1 MQRPWPHDVWA
12 LSNGR
17 HGVPGIGVGMMDVM
31 TQRADIDAA
40 VSGKT
45 VCTIFGEA
53 AQKWADLPALRWKRD
68 GEWQSLDW
76 KGYRAE
82 VAAVATALKALG
94 FGPGQFGLIM
104 ARNIPEHVIAD
115 LGIVHA
121 GGAAVSVYNTLAPEQ
136 VEYLANHSEA
146 SVAFVEDEAFLAKF
160 LQIRS
165 STPKLRHLI
174 LIRGEAPEGV
184 LSWNSVV
191 ATGRAAYESDPPAFE
206 AAARAVGPEDTVGLI
221 YTSGTTGPPK
231 GVVYS
236 HNNIVWTLES
246 ARRVLEL
253 HNETLISYLPLAHVA
268 ERFTSQWGSIYN
280 GHEVFLCPDAAEL
293 LPYLLEA
300 KPTAFVGVPRVW
312 EKLMAGI
319 NAGIGAEPDEAK
331 RQMAQGALAASMQ
344 AYRLRREGQA
354 VPAELGAVVERAQ
367 PLFMLLRSKVGLDR
381 CHLAVTSTAPCRP
394 EVHEF
399 WAALGMPLYEVWGM
413 SELTG
418 PATAVPH
425 SEHKAPSIG
434 RAIAGVEVK
443 LAEDGEILVRGGNV
457 MIGYYRDPEKTAE
470 TIDSD
475 GWVHSGDI
483 GQLDADGQFRIV
495 DRKKELIISS
505 AGKNISPL
513 NLEALAKSSPI
524 IGQAVA
530 IGDGRQFISVLLV
543 LDPQVAPAW
552 AKAHGIPAGSLA
564 ELADNPAV
572 VDEVRRALTQANTH
586 VSRVEQFK
594 RFTILGTEWSPESEE
609 LTPTMKL
616 KRRVIHSKY
625 QPQIDAMYANPP
637 GGHSVDPAREGAE
650 AAAV

>member
-1 MQRPWPHDVWA
+1 
-12 LSNGR
+12 
-17 HGVPGIGVGMMDVM
+17 MDVM

-45 VCTIFGEA
+45 VCTIFGDA
-53 AQKWADLPALRWKRD
+53 AKKWADLPALRWKRD
-68 GEWQSLDW
+68 GEWHSLDW

-82 VAAVATALKALG
+82 VAAVTVALNGLG

-104 ARNIPEHVIAD
+104 ARNVPEHVIAD

-146 SVAFVEDEAFLAKF
+146 TVAFVEDEAYLAKF

-184 LSWNSVV
+184 LSWDSLV
-191 ATGRAAYESDPPAFE
+191 AEGRAAYARDPGAFE
-206 AAARAVGPEDTVGLI
+206 AASRAVGPEDTVGLI

-253 HNETLISYLPLAHVA
+253 HNETLVSYLPLAHVA

-280 GHEVFLCPDAAEL
+280 GHEVYLCPDVAEL

-312 EKLMAGI
+312 EKLMAGV

-331 RQMAQGALAASMQ
+331 RQMAQGALAASIQ
-344 AYRLRREGQA
+344 AYKLKRDGQP
-354 VPAELGAVVERAQ
+354 VPDELASVVERAQ
-367 PLFMLLRSKVGLDR
+367 PLFMLLRSKIGLDR
-381 CHLAVTSTAPCRP
+381 CHLAITSTAPCRP

-418 PATAVPH
+418 PATTVPINDH
-425 SEHKAPSIG
+425 RAPSVG
-434 RAIAGVEVK
+434 LPMPGVEAR
-443 LAEDGEILVRGGNV
+443 LGDDGELLIRGGNV
-457 MIGYYRDPEKTAE
+457 MVGYYRDPEKTAE
-470 TIDSD
+470 AIDSD

-483 GQLDADGQFRIV
+483 AQLGPDGHYRIV
-495 DRKKELIISS
+495 DRKKELIITSS
-505 AGKNISPL
+505 GKNISPA
-513 NLEALAKSSPI
+513 NLEAVAKSSPI

-530 IGDGRQFISVLLV
+530 IGDGHSFITVLVV
-543 LDPQVAPAW
+543 LDPQVAPMW
-552 AKAHGIPAGSLA
+552 GKAHGIASSSMSELA
-564 ELADNPAV
+564 EHPSTIA
-572 VDEVRRALTQANTH
+572 EVRRALTIANTH
-586 VSRVEQFK
+586 LSRIEQFK
-594 RFTILGTEWSPESEE
+594 RFTILPDEWSPESEE

-616 KRRVIHSKY
+616 KRRVIHTKY
-625 QPQIDAMYANPP
+625 KSEVDAMYADPP
-637 GGHSVDPAREGAE
+637 GGHSVDDSHNGSAPTG
-650 AAAV
+650 

>member
-1 MQRPWPHDVWA
+1 
-12 LSNGR
+12 
-17 HGVPGIGVGMMDVM
+17 MDVM

-45 VCTIFGEA
+45 VCTIFADA
-53 AQKWADLPALRWKRD
+53 ARRWGDMPALRWKRD

-82 VAAVATALKALG
+82 VAAVTMALKGLG

-104 ARNIPEHVIAD
+104 ARNVPEHVIAD

-121 GGAAVSVYNTLAPEQ
+121 GGTAISVYNTLAPEQ

-146 SVAFVEDEAFLAKF
+146 SVAVVEDETYLAKF
-160 LQIRS
+160 LAIRS

-174 LIRGEAPEGV
+174 LVRGEAPEGV
-184 LSWNSVV
+184 LSWQSLV
-191 ATGRAAYESDPPAFE
+191 AEGRAAYERDPAAFE
-206 AAARAVGPEDTVGLI
+206 AAARSVGPEDPISLI

-231 GVVYS
+231 GVMYS
-236 HNNIVWTLES
+236 HNNVVWTLES

-253 HNETLISYLPLAHVA
+253 HNETLVSYLPLAHVA

-280 GHEVFLCPDAAEL
+280 GHQVYLCPDVAEL

-319 NAGIGAEPDEAK
+319 NAGLAGEPDETK

-344 AYRLRREGQA
+344 AYRLKRDGQP
-354 VPAELGAVVERAQ
+354 VPAELTSVVERAQ
-367 PLFMLLRSKVGLDR
+367 PLFMLLRSKIGLER
-381 CHLAVTSTAPCRP
+381 CHLAITSTAPCRP

-418 PATAVPH
+418 PATAVPINDH
-425 SEHKAPSIG
+425 RAPSVG
-434 RAIAGVEVK
+434 VPLPGVEAR
-443 LAEDGEILVRGGNV
+443 LGEDGELLIRGGNV
-457 MIGYYRDPEKTAE
+457 MVGYYRDPVKTAE
-470 TIDSD
+470 AIDAD

-483 GQLDADGQFRIV
+483 AQLGPDGHFRIV
-495 DRKKELIISS
+495 DRKKELIITSS
-505 AGKNISPL
+505 GKNISPA
-513 NLEALAKSSPI
+513 NLEAVAKSSPI

-530 IGDGRQFISVLLV
+530 IGDGHSFITVLVV
-543 LDPQVAPAW
+543 LDPQVAPLW
-552 AKAHGIPAGSLA
+552 GKAHGVTSPSMGELA
-564 ELADNPAV
+564 EHPATIS
-572 VDEVRRALTQANTH
+572 EVRRALTVANTH
-586 VSRVEQFK
+586 LSRIEQFK
-594 RFTILGTEWSPESEE
+594 RFTILPDEWSPESEE

-625 QPQIDAMYANPP
+625 KDQIDAMYAEPP
-637 GGHSVDPAREGAE
+637 GGHSVDADHNGSGA
-650 AAAV
+650 A

>member
-1 MQRPWPHDVWA
+1 
-12 LSNGR
+12 
-17 HGVPGIGVGMMDVM
+17 MDVM
-31 TQRADIDAA
+31 AQRADIDAS

-45 VCTIFGEA
+45 VCTIFADA
-53 AQKWADLPALRWKRD
+53 AKKYGDHAALRWKRD

-76 KGYRAE
+76 HGYRAE
-82 VAAVATALKALG
+82 VAAVTMALKGLG

-104 ARNIPEHVIAD
+104 ARNVPEHMIAD

-146 SVAFVEDEAFLAKF
+146 TVAFVEDEAYLAKF

-184 LSWNSVV
+184 LSWDSLV
-191 ATGRAAYESDPPAFE
+191 AEGHAAYERDPAAFE
-206 AAARAVGPEDTVGLI
+206 ASARAVGPEDTVSLI

-236 HNNIVWTLES
+236 HNNVVWTLES

-253 HNETLISYLPLAHVA
+253 HNETLLSYLPLAHVA
-268 ERFTSQWGSIYN
+268 ERFLSQWGSIYN
-280 GHEVFLCPDAAEL
+280 GHEVYLCPDVAEL

-300 KPTAFVGVPRVW
+300 RPTAFVGVPRVW

-319 NAGIGAEPDEAK
+319 NAGLASEPDETK

-344 AYRLRREGQA
+344 AYRLKRDGQP
-354 VPAELGAVVERAQ
+354 VPAELAAVVERAQ
-367 PLFMLLRSKVGLDR
+367 PLFMLLRSKIGMDR
-381 CHLAVTSTAPCRP
+381 CHVAISTTAPCRP

-399 WAALGMPLYEVWGM
+399 WAALGMPLFEVWGM

-418 PATAVPH
+418 PATSVPINDH
-425 SEHKAPSIG
+425 RAPSVG
-434 RAIAGVEVK
+434 VPLPGVEAR
-443 LAEDGEILVRGGNV
+443 LGEDGELLIRGGNV
-457 MIGYYRDPEKTAE
+457 MVGYYRDPVKTSE
-470 TIDSD
+470 SIDAD

-483 GQLDADGQFRIV
+483 AQLGADGHYRIV
-495 DRKKELIISS
+495 DRKKELIITSS
-505 AGKNISPL
+505 GKNISPA
-513 NLEALAKSSPI
+513 NLEAVAKSSPI

-530 IGDGRQFISVLLV
+530 IGDGRHFISVLVV
-543 LDPQVAPAW
+543 LDPQVAPLW
-552 AKAHGIPAGSLA
+552 GKAHGIASSSMA
-564 ELADNPAV
+564 ELAEHPATIA
-572 VDEVRRALTQANTH
+572 EVRRALTMANTH
-586 VSRVEQFK
+586 LSRIEQFK
-594 RFTILGTEWSPESEE
+594 RFTILPDEWSAESEE

-616 KRRVIHSKY
+616 KRRVINTKY
-625 QPQIDAMYANPP
+625 KDQVDAMYGDPP
-637 GGHSVDPAREGAE
+637 GGHPVE
-650 AAAV
+650 ADHNGSAATG

>member
-1 MQRPWPHDVWA
+1 
-12 LSNGR
+12 
-17 HGVPGIGVGMMDVM
+17 MDVM

-45 VCTIFGEA
+45 VCTIFGDA
-53 AQKWADLPALRWKRD
+53 AKKWADLPALRWKRD
-68 GEWQSLDW
+68 GEWHSLDW

-82 VAAVATALKALG
+82 VAAVTVALRGLG

-146 SVAFVEDEAFLAKF
+146 SVAFVEDEAYLAKF

-184 LSWNSVV
+184 LSWDSLV
-191 ATGRAAYESDPPAFE
+191 AEGRAAYARDPGAFE
-206 AAARAVGPEDTVGLI
+206 AASRAVGPEDTVGLI
-221 YTSGTTGPPK
+221 YTSGTTGAPK

-253 HNETLISYLPLAHVA
+253 HNETLVSYLPLAHVA

-280 GHEVFLCPDAAEL
+280 GHEVYLCPDVAEL

-312 EKLMAGI
+312 EKLMAGV

-331 RQMAQGALAASMQ
+331 RQMAQGALAASIQ
-344 AYRLRREGQA
+344 AYKLKRDGQP
-354 VPAELGAVVERAQ
+354 VPDELASVVERAQ
-367 PLFMLLRSKVGLDR
+367 PLFMLLRSKIGLDR
-381 CHLAVTSTAPCRP
+381 CHLAITSTAPCRP

-418 PATAVPH
+418 PATTVPINDH
-425 SEHKAPSIG
+425 RAPSVG
-434 RAIAGVEVK
+434 VPMPGVEAR
-443 LAEDGEILVRGGNV
+443 LGDDGELLIRGGNV
-457 MIGYYRDPEKTAE
+457 MVGYYRDPEKTAE
-470 TIDSD
+470 AIDSD

-483 GQLDADGQFRIV
+483 AELGRDGHYRII
-495 DRKKELIISS
+495 DRKKELIITSS
-505 AGKNISPL
+505 GKNISPA
-513 NLEALAKSSPI
+513 NLEAVAKSSPI

-530 IGDGRQFISVLLV
+530 IGDGHSFITVLVV
-543 LDPQVAPAW
+543 LDPQVAPMW
-552 AKAHGIPAGSLA
+552 GKAHGIASSSMSELA
-564 ELADNPAV
+564 EHPSTIA
-572 VDEVRRALTQANTH
+572 EVRRALTIANTH
-586 VSRVEQFK
+586 LSRIEQFK
-594 RFTILGTEWSPESEE
+594 RFTILPDEWSPESEE

-616 KRRVIHSKY
+616 KRRVIHTKY
-625 QPQIDAMYANPP
+625 KSQVDAMYADPP
-637 GGHSVDPAREGAE
+637 GGHSVDDSHNGSAPTG
-650 AAAV
+650 

>member
-1 MQRPWPHDVWA
+1 
-12 LSNGR
+12 
-17 HGVPGIGVGMMDVM
+17 MDVM

-45 VCTIFGEA
+45 VCTIFADA
-53 AQKWADLPALRWKRD
+53 ARKWGDRPALRWKRD
-68 GEWQSLDW
+68 GEWKSLDW
-76 KGYRAE
+76 NGYRAE
-82 VAAVATALKALG
+82 VAAVTMALRGLG

-104 ARNIPEHVIAD
+104 ARNVPEHVIAD

-121 GGAAVSVYNTLAPEQ
+121 GGTAISVYNTLAPEQ

-146 SVAFVEDEAFLAKF
+146 SVAVVEDETYLAKF
-160 LQIRS
+160 LAIRS

-174 LIRGEAPEGV
+174 LVRGEAPDGV
-184 LSWNSVV
+184 LSWESLV
-191 ATGRAAYESDPPAFE
+191 AEGRAAFERDPAAFE
-206 AAARAVGPEDTVGLI
+206 TAARSVGPEDPISLI

-231 GVVYS
+231 GVMYS
-236 HNNIVWTLES
+236 HNNVVWTLES

-253 HNETLISYLPLAHVA
+253 HNETLVSYLPLAHVA

-280 GHEVFLCPDAAEL
+280 GHEVYLCPDVAEL

-319 NAGIGAEPDEAK
+319 NAGLAAEPDETK

-344 AYRLRREGQA
+344 AYRLKRDGQP
-354 VPAELGAVVERAQ
+354 VPEEITSVVERAQ
-367 PLFMLLRSKVGLDR
+367 PLFMLLRSKIGLER

-418 PATAVPH
+418 PATSVPINDH
-425 SEHKAPSIG
+425 RAPSVG
-434 RAIAGVEVK
+434 VPLPGVEAR
-443 LAEDGEILVRGGNV
+443 LGEDGELLIRGGNV
-457 MIGYYRDPEKTAE
+457 MVGYYRDPVKTAE
-470 TIDSD
+470 AIDAD

-483 GQLDADGQFRIV
+483 AQLGPDGHYRIV
-495 DRKKELIISS
+495 DRKKELIITSS
-505 AGKNISPL
+505 GKNISPA
-513 NLEALAKSSPI
+513 NLEAVAKSSSI

-530 IGDGRQFISVLLV
+530 IGDGHSFITVLVV
-543 LDPQVAPAW
+543 LDPQVAPLW
-552 AKAHGIPAGSLA
+552 GKAHGITSSSMA
-564 ELADNPAV
+564 ELTEPPATIA
-572 VDEVRRALTQANTH
+572 EVRRALTIANTH
-586 VSRVEQFK
+586 LSRIEQFK
-594 RFTILGTEWSPESEE
+594 RFTILPDEWSPESEE

-616 KRRVIHSKY
+616 KRRVIHTKY
-625 QPQIDAMYANPP
+625 KDQIEAMYADPP
-637 GGHSVDPAREGAE
+637 GGHSVEVDSNGSGAS
-650 AAAV
+650 

>member
-1 MQRPWPHDVWA
+1 
-12 LSNGR
+12 
-17 HGVPGIGVGMMDVM
+17 MDVM

-53 AQKWADLPALRWKRD
+53 ATKWADLPALRWKRD

-82 VAAVATALKALG
+82 VAAVAMGLKALG

-104 ARNIPEHVIAD
+104 ARNVPEHVIAD

-146 SVAFVEDEAFLAKF
+146 TVAFVEDEAFLAKF

-165 STPKLRHLI
+165 STPKLRHLV

-184 LSWNSVV
+184 LSWDSLV
-191 ATGRAAYESDPPAFE
+191 ADGRAAYERDPAAFE
-206 AAARAVGPEDTVGLI
+206 AAVRAVGPEDTVGLI

-246 ARRVLEL
+246 ARRILEL
-253 HNETLISYLPLAHVA
+253 HNEKLVSYLPLAHVA

-280 GHEVFLCPDAAEL
+280 GHEVYLCPDVAEL

-300 KPTAFVGVPRVW
+300 RPTAFVGVPRVW

-319 NAGIGAEPDEAK
+319 SAGIGAEPDEAK

-344 AYRLRREGQA
+344 AYKLRRDGQE
-354 VPAELGAVVERAQ
+354 VPAELAAVVERAQ

-381 CHLAVTSTAPCRP
+381 CHLAITSTAPCRP

-399 WAALGMPLYEVWGM
+399 WASLGMPLYEVWGM

-418 PATAVPH
+418 PATTVPINDH
-425 SEHKAPSIG
+425 RAPSVG
-434 RAIAGVEVK
+434 VPMPGVEAR
-443 LAEDGEILVRGGNV
+443 LGEDGELLIRGGNV
-457 MIGYYRDPEKTAE
+457 MVGYYRDPEKTAD
-470 TIDSD
+470 TIDKD

-483 GQLDADGQFRIV
+483 AQLGADGHYRIV
-495 DRKKELIISS
+495 DRKKELIITSS
-505 AGKNISPL
+505 GKNISPA
-513 NLEALAKSSPI
+513 NLEAVAKSSPI

-530 IGDGRQFISVLLV
+530 IGDGHSFISVLVV
-543 LDPQVAPAW
+543 LDPQVAPMW
-552 AKAHGIPAGSLA
+552 AKAHGVASSSLA
-564 ELADNPAV
+564 ELAEHPSTIA
-572 VDEVRRALTQANTH
+572 EVRRALTVANTH
-586 VSRVEQFK
+586 LSRIEQFK
-594 RFTILGTEWSPESEE
+594 RFTILPDEWSPESEE

-616 KRRVIHSKY
+616 KRRVIHTKY
-625 QPQIDAMYANPP
+625 KDQVDAMYADPP
-637 GGHSVDPAREGAE
+637 GGHSVDAE
-650 AAAV
+650 HNGSMASA

>member
-1 MQRPWPHDVWA
+1 
-12 LSNGR
+12 
-17 HGVPGIGVGMMDVM
+17 M

-53 AQKWADLPALRWKRD
+53 AKKWAELPALRWKRD

-82 VAAVATALKALG
+82 VAAVTMALKGLG

-104 ARNIPEHVIAD
+104 ARNVPEHVIAD

-146 SVAFVEDEAFLAKF
+146 TVAFVEDEAFLAKF
-160 LQIRS
+160 LEIRP

-184 LSWNSVV
+184 LSWDSLV
-191 ATGRAAYESDPPAFE
+191 AEGRAAYGRDPASFE
-206 AAARAVGPEDTVGLI
+206 AGARAVGPEDTVGLI

-236 HNNIVWTLES
+236 HNNVVWTLES

-253 HNETLISYLPLAHVA
+253 HNETLVSYLPLAHVA

-280 GHEVFLCPDAAEL
+280 GHEVYLCPDVSEL

-319 NAGIGAEPDEAK
+319 NAGLGAEPDEAK
-331 RQMAQGALAASMQ
+331 RQMAQGAVAASIQ
-344 AYRLRREGQA
+344 AYKLRRDGRP
-354 VPAELGAVVERAQ
+354 VPAELAAVVERAQ

-381 CHLAVTSTAPCRP
+381 CHLAITSTAPCRP

-418 PATAVPH
+418 PATTVPINDH
-425 SEHKAPSIG
+425 RAPSVG
-434 RAIAGVEVK
+434 VPMPGVEAR
-443 LAEDGEILVRGGNV
+443 LGEDGELLIRGGNV
-457 MIGYYRDPEKTAE
+457 MVGYYRDPEKTAE
-470 TIDSD
+470 AIDSD

-483 GQLDADGQFRIV
+483 AQLGPDGHYRIV
-495 DRKKELIISS
+495 DRKKELIITSS
-505 AGKNISPL
+505 GKNISPA
-513 NLEALAKSSPI
+513 NLEAVAKSSPI

-530 IGDGRQFISVLLV
+530 IGDGHSYITVLVV
-543 LDPQVAPAW
+543 LDPQVAPIW
-552 AKAHGIPAGSLA
+552 GKAHGITSSSMA
-564 ELADNPAV
+564 ELVEHPATIA
-572 VDEVRRALTQANTH
+572 EVRRALTVANTH
-586 VSRVEQFK
+586 LSRIEQFK
-594 RFTILGTEWSPESEE
+594 RFTILPAEWSPESEE

-616 KRRVIHSKY
+616 KRRVIHAKY
-625 QPQIDAMYANPP
+625 KDQVEAMYAEPP
-637 GGHSVDPAREGAE
+637 GGHAVDADHNGSVATG
-650 AAAV
+650 